1 MEQIVNNIENV
12 FNNQTFVTVLS
23 IILAFYAGAIAPALP
38 NNVIYFF
45 DSIIGKVLFIFL
57 IGYMASRNVQIALML
72 SVAFVVTLTI
82 SNKNKIKESYETFTD
97 NVENENDGEEEFNNE
112 SENDNEEEFNNES
125 ENDNEEEFNNE
136 SENDN
141 EEEFNNES
149 ENDNEEEFDNYQ
161 NEHFDVN
168 PANNLSGNSS
178 VMYAPYN

>member
-97 NVENENDGEEEFNNE
+97 NVENDG
-112 SENDNEEEFNNES
+112 
-125 ENDNEEEFNNE
+125 
-136 SENDN
+136 

>member
-97 NVENENDGEEEFNNE
+97 NVENDGEEEFNN
-112 SENDNEEEFNNES
+112 
-125 ENDNEEEFNNE
+125 
-136 SENDN
+136 ENDN

>member
-97 NVENENDGEEEFNNE
+97 NVENDGEEEFNNE
-112 SENDNEEEFNNES
+112 SESDGEEEFNN
-125 ENDNEEEFNNE
+125 ENDNEEEFNN
-136 SENDN
+136 ENDN